1 MRMQQI
7 AASLAEFIDA
17 RVKYLKASEKSNPAL
32 AMKPAQHVEV
42 ARLLMT
48 ADRYA
53 RIFDTATWTPE
64 TGDTADLVGALDAFY
79 TGLAHLAMAYPIQW
93 GIPETPDAP

>member
-1 MRMQQI
+1 MTMPQI

-17 RVKYLKASEKSNPAL
+17 RVKYLRASEKSNPAL

-53 RIFDTATWTPE
+53 RMFDTVAPE
-64 TGDTADLVGALDAFY
+64 TGETADLVGALDAFY